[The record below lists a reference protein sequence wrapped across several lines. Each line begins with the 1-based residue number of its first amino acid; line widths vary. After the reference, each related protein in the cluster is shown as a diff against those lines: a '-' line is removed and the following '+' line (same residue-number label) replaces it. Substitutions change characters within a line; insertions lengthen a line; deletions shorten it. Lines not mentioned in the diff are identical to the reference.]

1 MERVVVETHLNI
13 APDPLSARSINL
25 SGLIISEPWRLD
37 DREQNPENN
46 LVVDWVDTEQVAGLT
61 KAEASDML
69 LSVNGKSFTSIDG
82 LYDYLAAQP
91 KDVEIAII
99 LRGVS
104 SAPEYFNE
112 YKHVA
117 LTNGL
122 LERVSPQE
130 DD

>member
-1 MERVVVETHLNI
+1 
-13 APDPLSARSINL
+13 
-25 SGLIISEPWRLD
+25 
-37 DREQNPENN
+37 
-46 LVVDWVDTEQVAGLT
+46 
-61 KAEASDML
+61 ML

-104 SAPEYFNE
+104 NAPEYFNE